1 MRLERSRS
9 KTSSRWILKT
19 TLERSFVDAWDLFQ
33 PPPEETLSQYSER
46 CRILSAES
54 SAVPG
59 LLSFTGAEY
68 QIEMHDAI
76 SDSEVEIVVFIMPIQ
91 TGKSTVIENAIL
103 NKIDVDPSPIL
114 LVRPT
119 LTDAQDFSR
128 ERLMPILRDN
138 RHVHKKLADLK
149 SRTTDNSLTFKRFA
163 GGFIALTGANSPVG
177 LSGRPVPFLILDEAS
192 RFPKTAGQDGDPF
205 DIVMGRTTNFANRK
219 IIIATTPVLLSDRA
233 LQEYNASDMRI
244 RQICCPE
251 CGEWQVYD
259 VGRFEFEL
267 ETIGKKDFVLSE
279 SIRFRCVKCENRMLE
294 TQKSELEKVGR
305 WFRRRPQIKRRAG
318 FHMTA
323 FHSPWVR
330 WSDILEE
337 LISSRGYPER
347 ERAFKNTRLA
357 EGDSVVIDRAE
368 PDELHAKYR
377 DSGYTRGQ
385 VPDDVAFLVAFCDV
399 QHNRLELE
407 IAGFGAN
414 SVLTSIDYRVLLGD
428 VFQPTVW
435 AQLSEVLKERFP
447 TISGKRQLP
456 ILKLGIDSGDGN
468 TTAMVYAFYLRHANR
483 VFIFKGRRALRPG
496 QHFVSPASRV
506 DYAGKKIPLYN
517 TDTNAIKTE
526 IFSRFKRAPG
536 DPGEFRFPSDY
547 PASYFAMYAAEEKTV
562 DRHGREVWDN
572 PHKKRNEA
580 FDCRVGVLAIGEIL
594 RVDTTS
600 PETWK
605 QLTGAV

>member
-1 MRLERSRS
+1 MIEAAFL
-9 KTSSRWILKT
+9 
-19 TLERSFVDAWDLFQ
+19 DAWSLFQ
-33 PPPEETLSQYSER
+33 PPPDETLSQYAER
-46 CRILSAES
+46 CRILSNES

-68 QIEMHDAI
+68 QKDMHDAI
-76 SDSEVEIVVFIMPIQ
+76 SDPEIEIAVFIMPIQ

-103 NKIDVDPSPIL
+103 QKIDQDPSPIL

-128 ERLMPILRDN
+128 ERLMPMLRDN

-205 DIVMGRTTNFANRK
+205 DIVFGRTTNFANRK

-233 LQEYNASDMRI
+233 LVEYAASDMRI

-251 CGEWQVYD
+251 CGEWQTYD
-259 VGRFEFEL
+259 IGRFEFEL
-267 ETIGKKDFVLSE
+267 DTIGKKDFVISE
-279 SIRFRCVKCENRMLE
+279 SIRFRCEKCETRLAE
-294 TQKSELEKVGR
+294 TQKSELEKAAR
-305 WFRRRPQIKRRAG
+305 WLIRRPKIRRRAG

-337 LISSRGYPER
+337 FIASRGYPER

-368 PDELHAKYR
+368 PDELFEKYKN
-377 DSGYTRGQ
+377 SGYKRGQ
-385 VPDDVAFLVAFCDV
+385 VPDDVAYLVAFCDV

-414 SVLTSIDYRVLLGD
+414 SVLTSIDYRVLPGD
-428 VFQPTVW
+428 VFQDMVW
-435 AQLSEVLKERFP
+435 SQLAAVLSEEFTTV
-447 TISGKRQLP
+447 SGRRVGK
-456 ILKLGIDSGDGN
+456 ILKLGVDSGDGN
-468 TTAMVYAFYLRHANR
+468 TSSMVYSFFLRHPTR
-483 VFIFKGRRALRPG
+483 VLIFKGRRALKPG
-496 QHFVSPASRV
+496 QHFVAPASRV

-526 IFSRFKRAPG
+526 IFSRFRRQPG

-547 PASYFAMYAAEEKTV
+547 DQSYYAMYAAEEKQL
-562 DRHGREVWDN
+562 DRHGREIWDN
-572 PHKKRNEA
+572 PHKRRNEG
-580 FDCRVGVLAIGEIL
+580 FDCRVGILAIGEIL
-594 RVDTTS
+594 RVDTTP
-600 PETWK
+600 PETWRR
-605 QLTGAV
+605 LTGAA